1 MFKYDDTTWQSPSW
15 ENSWSINPGQSGW
28 IGNYFPVSATTGGK
42 IEMVKYYFVNDPN
55 HGLDWLSIDF
65 FDPSHNLL
73 GSTNRFFV
81 PSDGWDS
88 IAVNNVS
95 FSGPFYAMVHWD
107 HTIAPTNRLGYDE
120 NGPYASQDPEAY
132 FDGTTWS
139 KLSDPANGGNP
150 GVCGIRVLALVE
162 EKPNDNPVSGYNVY
176 RSQDLVNYPYPPL
189 IYTKLNT
196 AVISS
201 TSYSDVHPA
210 KSEPGCI
217 WKYFVKAV
225 FNNSVDNTF
234 LCDASND
241 TITVNWPETGF
252 KTPDTKEV
260 LVYPNPA
267 NDQVKIESTSMINSV
282 ELMNFIGQ
290 IVYSNAIVGKTTMQF
305 DVSTLVPGI

>member
-1 MFKYDDTTWQSPSW
+1 
-15 ENSWSINPGQSGW
+15 
-28 IGNYFPVSATTGGK
+28 
-42 IEMVKYYFVNDPN
+42 MVKYYFVNDPN

-196 AVISS
+196 AVISG
-201 TSYSDVHPA
+201 TTYSDVHP
-210 KSEPGCI
+210 SYIVPGTA
-217 WKYFVKAV
+217 WMYFVKDV
-225 FNNSVDNTF
+225 FNNSIDNTF
-234 LCDASND
+234 LCEASSD
-241 TITVNWPETGF
+241 TLLVNFPDTGF
-252 KTPDTKEV
+252 NDLDTSEI

-267 NDQVKIESTSMINSV
+267 NDQVKIESPSIIKSV
-282 ELMNFIGQ
+282 EVLNFMGQ
-290 IVYSNAIVGKTTMQF
+290 TVFAGNTVNDKKLQIN
-305 DVSTLVPGI
+305 VSTWVGGVYIIRIITEDGIGTTKIIVAK